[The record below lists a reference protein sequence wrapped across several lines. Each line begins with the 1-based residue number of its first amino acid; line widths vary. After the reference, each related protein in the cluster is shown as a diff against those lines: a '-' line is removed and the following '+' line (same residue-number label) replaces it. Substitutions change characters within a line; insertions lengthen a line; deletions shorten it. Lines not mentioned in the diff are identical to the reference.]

1 MDHLNIIHNNPTK
14 LVDILKMQNTI
25 GMREALIKALE
36 KAEKKINELEE
47 INKNLLKKLEIKK

>member
-1 MDHLNIIHNNPTK
+1 MDHLNIVNNNPTK